1 MPNLFTRRA
10 RLRWLEMQR
19 EKAREA
25 WERLGRLYI
34 GLYGRVLDGICNPSE
49 AMKVQIVMARV
60 RFYLQAVVRQI
71 AQERGTC

>member
-34 GLYGRVLDGICNPSE
+34 GLCGSTTGRAGSAPDADRHSND
-49 AMKVQIVMARV
+49 
-60 RFYLQAVVRQI
+60 
-71 AQERGTC
+71 

>member
-34 GLYGRVLDGICNPSE
+34 GLYGRVLDRDSRQRTRSRQ
-49 AMKVQIVMARV
+49 AQQRLARE
-60 RFYLQAVVRQI
+60 
-71 AQERGTC
+71 ERNTDD